1 MPGMWGGKMMNGAR
15 KAIETV
21 RQPVARMVP
30 FPRYVLRRVLSDQV
44 LLVAGDLGYISLI
57 GLVPMLAIG
66 FAILA
71 AFPALGNLRG
81 RIEDLIF
88 QNFVPSFGQQVQEA
102 VARFVDASAEL
113 TFVGVLGL
121 TVIALLLLTTVEHAF
136 NHIFRVSRARSI
148 VGRFLVYWT
157 VMTLGPLL
165 VGASFSLSTWLLSLR
180 TKTVA
185 DVMDFAGTPLSMI
198 APFLLT
204 LAAFTLFYM
213 IVPNR
218 RVLFLDALVGAAVA
232 AALFAG
238 LRFGFVVY
246 VAQAHNYFTLY
257 GALAALPLF
266 LTWLFASWTVVLLG
280 AVITA
285 SLPEWRMH
293 LAQLEDDA
301 PGVRRLII
309 AFDLLS
315 RLVDS
320 SAQGAG
326 GLRRTELLN
335 ATGAPEAAFL
345 HVLEALEAGGILART
360 DRRRWIIARDL
371 RHATLGD
378 VARALGLGLPEALP
392 TVVQRPWAEALSFT
406 LNHVHQAERP
416 PLETPLA
423 DILTATSS
431 SLDDGTPHHRGS

>member
-1 MPGMWGGKMMNGAR
+1 MPREWGGKMFGDAQAAAA
-15 KAIETV
+15 KAG
-21 RQPVARMVP
+21 RPVARWLA
-30 FPRYVLRRVLSDQV
+30 FPRYVLRRILADQV

-88 QNFVPSFGQQVQEA
+88 QNFVPSFGAQVQEA

-113 TFVGVLGL
+113 TIVGVMGL
-121 TVIALLLLTTVEHAF
+121 ALIALLLLTTVEHAF
-136 NHIFRVSRARSI
+136 NHIFRVSRSRSI

-157 VMTLGPLL
+157 VMTMGPLL
-165 VGASFSLSTWLLSLR
+165 LGASFSLSSWLLSLR
-180 TKTVA
+180 ATTVA
-185 DVMDFAGTPLSMI
+185 DLLDFAGGPLSVL

-204 LAAFTLFYM
+204 LTAFTLFYM

-218 RVLFLDALVGAAVA
+218 RVRFKDALVGGAVA
-232 AALFAG
+232 AALFAA

-266 LTWLFASWTVVLLG
+266 LTWLFASWAVVLLG

-285 SLPEWRMH
+285 SLPEWRMQ
-293 LAQLEDDA
+293 LAQVEDDE
-301 PGVRRLII
+301 PGIRRLII
-309 AFDLLS
+309 AFDLLA
-315 RLVDS
+315 RLVEES
-320 SAQGAG
+320 GREGG
-326 GLRRTELLN
+326 GLRRPELLN
-335 ATGAPEAAFL
+335 ATGAPEAAFV
-345 HVLEALEAGGILART
+345 HVLEALEAGGLLART
-360 DRRRWIIARDL
+360 DRRRWFIARDL

-378 VARALGLGLPEALP
+378 VARALGLGLPETLP
-392 TVVQRPWAEALSFT
+392 AVVDRPWGTSLAHT
-406 LNHVHQAERP
+406 LEHLHEAERP
-416 PLETPLA
+416 ALETPLA
-423 DILTATSS
+423 EILSADATAADLRRQRAS
-431 SLDDGTPHHRGS
+431 